1 MTSRT
6 PDILTI
12 STGIIHTPGITD
24 TPIGD
29 ALYRMYGVRHVRHRQ
44 CTKAA

>member
-29 ALYRMYGVRHVRHRQ
+29 ALYRVSRSQRGDGR
-44 CTKAA
+44 A